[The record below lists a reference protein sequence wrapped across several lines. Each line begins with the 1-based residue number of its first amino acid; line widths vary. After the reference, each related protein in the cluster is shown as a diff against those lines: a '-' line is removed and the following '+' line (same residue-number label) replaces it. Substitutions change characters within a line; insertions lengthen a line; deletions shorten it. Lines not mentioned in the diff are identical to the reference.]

1 MKFKGDIII
10 TDPCY
15 IISKSKQGDWKRCDY
30 GDDMK
35 VLGLTAYISES
46 TIYGDWSCSTWSTPR
61 KDVVAQL
68 EEINTLC
75 RKQYELVKQ
84 YGRDSVQG
92 EIYDDKIADA
102 TLNLKKIG
110 NFCAD
115 AGMVAVFLLD
125 EVLKYNPEFD
135 YHTEREWTTTLIKDF
150 DGEVDYY
157 VDNDGNAHIV
167 GVGNT
172 NFFTTQTGL

>member
-15 IISKSKQGDWKRCDY
+15 IISESQLEDWEGCDY
-30 GDDMK
+30 GGNMR
-35 VLGLTAYISES
+35 VLGLTTYISES

-61 KDVVAQL
+61 KDVIAQL

-84 YGRDSVQG
+84 YGRNSVQG
-92 EIYDDKIADA
+92 KIYDDKIADA

-115 AGMVAVFLLD
+115 SGMVAVFLLD

-135 YHTEREWTTTLIKDF
+135 YHTEKEWAATLIKDF

-157 VDNDGNAHIV
+157 VDNDGNAHII